1 MIDREIHLYHVN
13 LDNQLQFTPE
23 IQLNIKSLFKN
34 FKFLLNKHFS
44 GFTATNQLKKNC

>member
-1 MIDREIHLYHVN
+1 MIDREIHLYYVN

-34 FKFLLNKHFS
+34 FKFLLNISTFLDS
-44 GFTATNQLKKNC
+44 LLQIN